1 MNLRAKVYISI
12 GLVLLLSFFGIN
24 SILAHLVTSNF
35 LGLERSEMMNDLVR
49 VNDTLKDKMDTL
61 AIKLSDWSHWDDTY
75 QFVDDHN
82 EAYILSN
89 LNNES
94 LALLHL
100 NFVAI
105 LDGDRHVIYKKYLR
119 DGEERSFP
127 EGLIRYLEDEEP
139 ENANL
144 TSSQGE
150 ILALPEETI
159 FLERQLITSSDG
171 QASPR
176 GLIVFA
182 YVLNDEFI
190 SDLSQ
195 VTHLN
200 IEFFHYEDA
209 TLPGDVQTAKQSLSP
224 ERPYFII
231 PPKDT
236 DTLSGYVLLSE
247 KSGTPVALLHI
258 SQARTFF
265 QQGQESLKV
274 FSLFVGIL
282 SLFFVGIIFF
292 LIENVVLKKIFR
304 LKMEI
309 EKIRESGDLKAQI
322 SFLGKDEFY
331 LLAQEINNMLGSL
344 NTMEMKKQESERRFR
359 TVADSAPVMIWMLDI
374 DTNGSY
380 FNKGWLDF
388 TGQSFEQELGSGWR
402 NSIHAENVESFFRL
416 YEEAFNAR
424 KPFKTECRLRRAD
437 GTYAWVYI
445 TGVPNVSDGGVLL
458 GYIGTANDITERKI
472 AEEDRQKYIE
482 EIEKMNSLMVKREIK
497 MIELKAKL
505 AKQENRK

>member
-1 MNLRAKVYISI
+1 MNLRAKVYGSI
-12 GLVLLLSFFGIN
+12 GFVLLVLFFGIN
-24 SILAHLVTSNF
+24 SILTHLVTSNF

-49 VNDTLKDKMDTL
+49 VNDTLKDRMDTL

-75 QFVDDHN
+75 QFVDDRN

-105 LDGDRHVIYKKYLR
+105 LDEERHVIYKKYLR
-119 DGEERSFP
+119 DGEERPFP
-127 EGLIRYLEDEEP
+127 ESFIRYLEDVEMRSTDSVP
-139 ENANL
+139 H
-144 TSSQGE
+144 QGE
-150 ILALPEETI
+150 ILAPPEGII

-171 QASPR
+171 QAPPR

-200 IEFFHYEDA
+200 IEFFRYEDA
-209 TLPGDVQTAKQSLSP
+209 TVPSDVQAAKQSLSF
-224 ERPYFII
+224 EQPYFVV
-231 PPKDT
+231 PPKDAT
-236 DTLSGYVLLSE
+236 ELSGYVLLSE
-247 KSGTPVALLHI
+247 KTGAPVALLRI
-258 SQARTFF
+258 SQTRTFF

-274 FSLFVGIL
+274 FSLFIGIM
-282 SLFFVGIIFF
+282 SLFFIGIIFF

-304 LKMEI
+304 LKTEI
-309 EKIRESGDLKAQI
+309 EKIRKSGDLKAQV
-322 SFLGKDEFY
+322 SFLGKDEFH
-331 LLAQEINNMLGSL
+331 LLAQEINSMLGSL
-344 NTMEMKKQESERRFR
+344 HSMEMKKRESERRFR
-359 TVADSAPVMIWMLDI
+359 TVADSAPVMIWMLDM
-374 DTNGSY
+374 DTSGSY

-388 TGQSFEQELGSGWR
+388 TGRPLEQELGSGWR
-402 NSIHAENVESFFRL
+402 DNIHAEHVENFFRL
-416 YEEAFNAR
+416 YEEAFSMR

-437 GTYAWVYI
+437 GNYAWIHV
-445 TGVPNVSDGGVLL
+445 TGVPNLSDDGALL

-482 EIEKMNSLMVKREIK
+482 EIEKMNHLMVKREIK
-497 MIELKAKL
+497 MIELKEKL
-505 AKQENRK
+505 AKQMGHE